1 MKYIGIYIVAFL
13 TMVLIDMVWLRIIAV
28 SWYQEGM
35 GSLLAESPNLIAATA
50 FYVIFPIGLMI
61 FAILPAQGQDGIL
74 KVLGMGALFGFFAYA
89 TYDLTNLAVIKNW
102 PLGLTILDMAW
113 GSLVSGVTAAAG
125 KFAMDYLHL

>member
-13 TMVLIDMVWLRIIAV
+13 TMVLIDMVWLRVIAV
-28 SWYQEGM
+28 SWYQNGM